1 MENAPVGSQR
11 LCRFA
16 ATNRKLTNAE
26 EEAFLETGVL
36 PAGTGIDPATVL
48 FDFRTPDGTLTT
60 KTGTGQIVRD
70 SAGAFHYVIR
80 VEEAGQYHWRGY
92 GKDSEGKAV
101 FSTKKQSFRG
111 MGF

>member
-16 ATNRKLTNAE
+16 ATNRALTKAE
-26 EEAFLETGVL
+26 EATFLEAGTLPVGTGV
-36 PAGTGIDPATVL
+36 DPAKRF
-48 FDFRTPDGTLTT
+48 FDYRTPDGTLTT
-60 KTGTGQIVRD
+60 KSESQVTKDAT
-70 SAGAFHYVIR
+70 GAFHYVIL
-80 VEEAGQYHWRGY
+80 VETEGPYHWRGY

-111 MGF
+111 IGF

>member
-16 ATNRKLTNAE
+16 ATSRKLTNAE
-26 EEAFLETGVL
+26 EETFLETGTL
-36 PAGTGIDPATVL
+36 PAETGIDPATVL
-48 FDFRTPDGTLTT
+48 FDFRTPDGELKT

-70 SAGAFHYVIR
+70 SAGAFHTVIP
-80 VEEAGQYHWRGY
+80 VEEAGPYHWRGY
-92 GKDSEGKAV
+92 GKDSEAKAV

-111 MGF
+111 MAF

>member
-36 PAGTGIDPATVL
+36 PEGTGIDPAKRY
-48 FDFRTPDGTLTT
+48 FDLRTPDAELETRTESQVQREAQGSFFC
-60 KTGTGQIVRD
+60 IVP
-70 SAGAFHYVIR
+70 
-80 VEEAGQYHWRGY
+80 VEEVGQYHWRGY

-101 FSTKKQSFRG
+101 FSTRRQSFRG
-111 MGF
+111 MVF